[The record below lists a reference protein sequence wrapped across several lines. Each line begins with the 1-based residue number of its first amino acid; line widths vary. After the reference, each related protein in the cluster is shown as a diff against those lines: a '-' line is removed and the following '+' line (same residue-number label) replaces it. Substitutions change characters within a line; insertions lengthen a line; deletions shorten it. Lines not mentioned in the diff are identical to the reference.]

1 MLALTKYYRKKLE
14 NRPGIQFPESLVAKI
29 VDMTEGF
36 SFAYMKEAF
45 ISTLLL
51 IAARQD
57 HGDEKDGGDLFEK
70 VILQQLK
77 ILRKQI
83 GNE

>member
-1 MLALTKYYRKKLE
+1 ME

-29 VDMTEGF
+29 VDITEGF

-45 ISTLLL
+45 VSTLLL

-57 HGDEKDGGDLFEK
+57 NGDGKDREGLFEK
-70 VILQQLK
+70 LILQQLK
-77 ILRKQI
+77 NLRKQL
-83 GNE
+83 GKE